1 MKALVTSPSLSVTR
15 VILRTGQSCLA
26 PESHLTDSQSTL
38 GTLPRA
44 CSSSYP
50 APLEP
55 RQRLF

>member
-15 VILRTGQSCLA
+15 VILRTGQSSLA

-38 GTLPRA
+38 GTLPSLLFLLS
-44 CSSSYP
+44 C
-50 APLEP
+50 PLEP